1 MSPTSRTGKPLMSN
15 LFRFSW
21 ALAALMATQ
30 AVLGR
35 ALPAEYRDAAWIQ
48 ATWIGNDWITL
59 VLAVPLLGLATVGA
73 SRRSILGL
81 LGWMGMLGYAL
92 YNYAFYLVGASLNS
106 FFPIYVTLL
115 VASGIL
121 LVVAVRTLPVH
132 HVAGALAPG
141 APVRMLG
148 AAYAVIGA
156 LLALVWVVFWAR
168 YVFAGHP
175 LPVEREAFQVVAAL
189 DMVLMVP
196 ALVGGGILLWRRSDW
211 GLVVA
216 AIAGIQGT
224 LYLVI
229 LSINS
234 FLAVRWGLVEGP
246 GELPVWGALLLL
258 MAAAT
263 LTLLLNVRRG
273 ARVPEGVA

>member
-1 MSPTSRTGKPLMSN
+1 MSN
-15 LFRFSW
+15 LLRFSW
-21 ALAALMATQ
+21 VLAALMAIQ
-30 AVLGR
+30 AALGL
-35 ALPAEYRDAAWIQ
+35 AFPSEYRDAEWIR
-48 ATWIGNDWITL
+48 ATWFGNDWITL
-59 VLAVPLLGLATVGA
+59 ILAVPLLGLATVGA
-73 SRRSILGL
+73 SRRSVLGL
-81 LGWMGMLGYAL
+81 LGWVGMLGYAL
-92 YNYAFYLVGASLNS
+92 YNYAFYLMGASLNS
-106 FFPIYVTLL
+106 FFPIYVTIL

-121 LVVAVRTLPVH
+121 LAVAVRTLLVH
-132 HVAGALAPG
+132 HVASALAPG
-141 APVRMLG
+141 APVRILG
-148 AAYAVIGA
+148 GAYAAIGV
-156 LLALVWVVFWAR
+156 LLALVWIVFWAR

-211 GLVVA
+211 GPVVA

-246 GELPVWGALLLL
+246 GELPVWGSLLLL

-263 LTLLLNVRRG
+263 LTLLLNVRRD
-273 ARVPEGVA
+273 ARIPEAAL